1 MAPKRD
7 GLSVLSGG
15 RVALGKLV
23 AATSVLYTW
32 LRGTVTSRPLLKRIW
47 HGVVGRRRRTSVA
60 AVLSAPIAAIVTGP
74 LVAATYG
81 YSRVEQWVLGTLN
94 ATDPNAIAVIGIV
107 VLVAVAAAFAA
118 RNSGLVPTI
127 GLTMGPIFG
136 IGLARYGMMVE
147 HFSPSKLHRLFGATG
162 MHFETVGP
170 LETLGTAVFLACL
183 FGIPLGT
190 VGFTLGTIS
199 RKISGLFGRRRNGT
213 PSKA

>member
-1 MAPKRD
+1 
-7 GLSVLSGG
+7 
-15 RVALGKLV
+15 
-23 AATSVLYTW
+23 
-32 LRGTVTSRPLLKRIW
+32 
-47 HGVVGRRRRTSVA
+47 
-60 AVLSAPIAAIVTGP
+60 VTGP

-81 YSRVEQWVLGTLN
+81 YSRVEQWVLGRLN
-94 ATDPNAIAVIGIV
+94 VTDPNAIAVIGIV

-127 GLTMGPIFG
+127 
-136 IGLARYGMMVE
+136 
-147 HFSPSKLHRLFGATG
+147 LHRLFGATG

-183 FGIPLGT
+183 FGIALGT

-199 RKISGLFGRRRNGT
+199 RKISGLFGRRRNGM